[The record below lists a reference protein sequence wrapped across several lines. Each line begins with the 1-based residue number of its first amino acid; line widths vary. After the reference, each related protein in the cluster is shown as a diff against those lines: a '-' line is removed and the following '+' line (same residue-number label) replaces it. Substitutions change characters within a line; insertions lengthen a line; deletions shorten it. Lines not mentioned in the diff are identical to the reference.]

1 MDAIGA
7 PSTASSWLIRRKIKT
22 GRGSDTRQRQDG
34 ERSTEG
40 DRREEDRSKW
50 ARRCEEQQGDG
61 GADLIVTLVH

>member
-40 DRREEDRSKW
+40 KRIVQSGQEDVRNSREM
-50 ARRCEEQQGDG
+50 GV
-61 GADLIVTLVH
+61 LT